1 MKLIIFLKT
10 GRKDCHLKTDKV
22 VCDSCEINCIEES
35 SLHVYFSTFYVPW
48 KYKFFSENRIYR
60 VFTRISSKV
69 NM

>member
-10 GRKDCHLKTDKV
+10 VQKDCHLKTDTV

-48 KYKFFSENRIYR
+48 KSDFFFLKIGYTESLLELIL
-60 VFTRISSKV
+60 K
-69 NM
+69 